1 MKKMIT
7 WKIESHKNR
16 ATMWPFVFGPFSLK
30 TRRGRVTIFGAFLTV
45 PLTLGLNHYYFDRRR
60 ALKRSRGEME
70 KEKER

>member
-1 MKKMIT
+1 
-7 WKIESHKNR
+7 
-16 ATMWPFVFGPFSLK
+16 MWPFVFGPFSLK